1 MHEVEGSGAVVS
13 VSGDKRGG
21 LGFLPLH
28 MPTSQ
33 EMLPRASVEGAQV
46 GATGRNPMDPA
57 QPAAL
62 SPLEGGKG
70 RGEGKREQRNWN
82 SLLTFCLSHRR
93 LLCGLGSSKAPSAQA
108 GGQAHSGTVRG

>member
-1 MHEVEGSGAVVS
+1 MKWRVAELVVS

-33 EMLPRASVEGAQV
+33 EMLPRASVEGARV

-62 SPLEGGKG
+62 SPLEEGKG
-70 RGEGKREQRNWN
+70 RGEGRREQRNEFPTDP
-82 SLLTFCLSHRR
+82 LLES
-93 LLCGLGSSKAPSAQA
+93 
-108 GGQAHSGTVRG
+108 